1 MLKSSTRGEIMLVLK
16 ILATIFV
23 SISLITGIMKNASV
37 CDNADT
43 STLTFI
49 IISLYSI
56 LWRALVIVAL
66 WVI

>member
-1 MLKSSTRGEIMLVLK
+1 MLVLK

-23 SISLITGIMKNASV
+23 SISIITAVIKNAYM
-37 CDNADT
+37 CDNEDV
-43 STLTFI
+43 SKLSFI
-49 IISLYSI
+49 VVLLYSI

>member
-1 MLKSSTRGEIMLVLK
+1 MLVLK

-23 SISLITGIMKNASV
+23 SISVITGISKNINLCENEGAST
-37 CDNADT
+37 A
-43 STLTFI
+43 SFI
-49 IISLYSI
+49 VVSLYSI